1 MGVAVYPRL
10 GELLH
15 ERRLTVDELGQQI
28 EARFGM
34 TVDPKVLQRLTHAS
48 PVQRADLQVAGAT
61 AAVLGVGLD
70 QLFTV
75 EATPVNLEEPE
86 SLLSAEQDRRMTE
99 LFDRRD
105 RAGLTDAEQAEL
117 ENLVDQW
124 GHNLHERNVREL
136 AAKRGVSVEE
146 MQRELDADLAKALE
160 WWRAIEA
167 DPKQRRALVA
177 EARRRNSR
185 RQLRT
190 RVGSVCAS

>member
-48 PVQRADLQVAGAT
+48 PIQRADLQVAGAT

-75 EATPVNLEEPE
+75 EATPVNAGLEEPE

-99 LFDRRD
+99 LFDRQD

-136 AAKRGVSVEE
+136 AAKRGATVEE
-146 MQRELDADLAKALE
+146 VQRELDADLAKALE
-160 WWRAIEA
+160 WWRAVEA

-177 EARRRNSR
+177 KARCRNSR
-185 RQLRT
+185 R
-190 RVGSVCAS
+190 